1 MPWSLRIFPFMQTE
15 PDPSPPSTAE
25 AESAVGLAFVA
36 IVLVSLFAAG
46 SLGVLAT
53 RGSGRS
59 DGPVQEPEAA
69 AVSSASTV
77 AIQVRNRIASRF
89 SELMLLREIALR
101 ERDPVLLESVY
112 APGASG
118 LARDRAEIARL
129 RSAGRRLD
137 GLRMPVK
144 VLQARR
150 SGNGSWLVVARVS
163 RSPARLVTGSGRQV
177 RATRASAAVYRCTLV
192 KRDGSWR
199 VLRFAR
205 SSP

>member
-1 MPWSLRIFPFMQTE
+1 MQTE

-36 IVLVSLFAAG
+36 IVLVSLFVAG
-46 SLGVLAT
+46 TLGVLAT
-53 RGSGRS
+53 RELAQSA
-59 DGPVQEPEAA
+59 DPPQEPESA
-69 AVSSASTV
+69 AVASASASASTV
-77 AIQVRNRIASRF
+77 AMQVRNRIVSRF

-101 ERDPVLLESVY
+101 ERDPGLLESVY

-118 LARDRAEIARL
+118 LATDRAEIARL
-129 RSAGRRLD
+129 RSSGRRLD

-150 SGNGSWLVVARVS
+150 SGTGSWLVVARVS

-199 VLRFAR
+199 ILRFAR

>member
-1 MPWSLRIFPFMQTE
+1 MQTE

-101 ERDPVLLESVY
+101 ERDPGLLESVY
-112 APGASG
+112 APGAAG

-129 RSAGRRLD
+129 RSSGRRLD

>member
-1 MPWSLRIFPFMQTE
+1 
-15 PDPSPPSTAE
+15 
-25 AESAVGLAFVA
+25 VA
-36 IVLVSLFAAG
+36 M
-46 SLGVLAT
+46 
-53 RGSGRS
+53 
-59 DGPVQEPEAA
+59 
-69 AVSSASTV
+69 
-77 AIQVRNRIASRF
+77 QVRNRIVSRF

-101 ERDPVLLESVY
+101 ERDPGLLESVY

-129 RSAGRRLD
+129 RSSGRRLD
-137 GLRMPVK
+137 GLRIPVK
-144 VLQARR
+144 VLQAHR

-177 RATRASAAVYRCTLV
+177 KATRASAAVYHCTLV